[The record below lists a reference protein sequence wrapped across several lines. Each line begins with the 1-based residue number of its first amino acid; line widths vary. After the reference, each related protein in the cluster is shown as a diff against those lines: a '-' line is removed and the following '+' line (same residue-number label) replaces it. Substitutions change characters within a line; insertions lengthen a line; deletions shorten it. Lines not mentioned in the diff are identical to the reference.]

1 MKALFSGVA
10 SRTMIWVQGS
20 SFIRVGAHS
29 SRIGKGCPLLRTPT
43 SSTGS
48 TAFPE
53 RMLRRNTLLSASR

>member
-1 MKALFSGVA
+1 
-10 SRTMIWVQGS
+10 MIWVQGS
-20 SFIRVGAHS
+20 SFMRVGAHS

-53 RMLRRNTLLSASR
+53 RMLRRSTLLSASR